1 MSSFKLPA
9 GGAQAVM
16 TLCRKPMHRR
26 AATHAI
32 EAHHAIDAT
41 RSIPPRSP

>member
-16 TLCRKPMHRR
+16 TRAGNQCIDR